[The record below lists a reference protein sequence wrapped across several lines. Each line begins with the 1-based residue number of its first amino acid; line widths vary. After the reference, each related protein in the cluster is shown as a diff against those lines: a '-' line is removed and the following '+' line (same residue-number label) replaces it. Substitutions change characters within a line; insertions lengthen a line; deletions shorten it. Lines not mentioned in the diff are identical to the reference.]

1 VKRLHLAQQK
11 NGRSAMNRA
20 NMAKQI
26 TEAPMKK
33 TVKGYKKG
41 GCAAKGM
48 KKGGKVEM
56 DKISPR
62 KRMAMGKK

>member
-1 VKRLHLAQQK
+1 
-11 NGRSAMNRA
+11 MNRA

-33 TVKGYKKG
+33 TVKGYKRG
-41 GCAAKGM
+41 GCAVKGM